1 VTKRLLDASGGVIS
15 EFHYD
20 HSSDL
25 TTVKMVQDVEPIVE
39 NNKDLRS
46 QGKGY
51 TPSKDLRHVASI
63 PLVIVE
69 QWIKEDGVNFM
80 TLPKHEKSVYLRR
93 KLADPD
99 NRAWRTS
106 EGAM

>member
-1 VTKRLLDASGGVIS
+1 
-15 EFHYD
+15 
-20 HSSDL
+20 
-25 TTVKMVQDVEPIVE
+25 M
-39 NNKDLRS
+39 
-46 QGKGY
+46 
-51 TPSKDLRHVASI
+51 ASI

>member
-1 VTKRLLDASGGVIS
+1 MSKRLLDADGGVIS

-25 TTVKMVQDVEPIVE
+25 TTIKMGQDGEPSG
-39 NNKDLRS
+39 DM
-46 QGKGY
+46 
-51 TPSKDLRHVASI
+51 RHVASI
-63 PLVIVE
+63 PLVVVE

-80 TLPKHEKSVYLRR
+80 TLPRHEKSIYLRR
-93 KLADPD
+93 KLNDID

-106 EGAM
+106 EGRM